1 MQIDQERQ
9 PQDAPATK
17 TEAAAFL
24 FPLREKIQTECPIF
38 VLPAC
43 PSAPASGPNR
53 LAGRCFNWRNEDQLL
68 LGNQPVEMFKVARG
82 CVGDNTEFDLVFSP
96 INPLIASKGS

>member
-24 FPLREKIQTECPIF
+24 FPLRGKIQTECPHIHF
-38 VLPAC
+38 ADLSV
-43 PSAPASGPNR
+43 SAGVGTNR
-53 LAGRCFNWRNEDQLL
+53 LAGGCFNWRNEDQLL
-68 LGNQPVEMFKVARG
+68 LGN
-82 CVGDNTEFDLVFSP
+82 
-96 INPLIASKGS
+96 